1 MLVFTANLAAV
12 GVCSRII
19 AAEKQFLEF
28 LCIYTCGECMYA
40 CVARGFFVRS
50 RGNGSLMRMMGIYG
64 RGTRFAR
71 SRGLITPLIRGW
83 VDWGFREM
91 EDCVCD
97 VISGE
102 RFLFYRVESS
112 F

>member
-40 CVARGFFVRS
+40 CVARGFFCAVARKREFDENDGYIWERDKVCEESRS
-50 RGNGSLMRMMGIYG
+50 HNSAY
-64 RGTRFAR
+64 
-71 SRGLITPLIRGW
+71 
-83 VDWGFREM
+83 
-91 EDCVCD
+91 
-97 VISGE
+97 
-102 RFLFYRVESS
+102 
-112 F
+112 